1 MNEKTLSMDFV
12 VKSSNLCSFLS
23 SEKSENLISKK
34 FFDAVCL
41 LSECACSIKNPQLSK
56 AEVGALRKD
65 ASLASDRIQMY
76 LSALYMTGF
85 ISEAQKDSMLNSLD
99 TLKKEINI

>member
-1 MNEKTLSMDFV
+1 MNEKTLAMDFV

-34 FFDAVCL
+34 FFDAVCVL
-41 LSECACSIKNPQLSK
+41 TECAYSVKNPQLSK
-56 AEVGALRKD
+56 VDVSNLRKD

-76 LSALYMTGF
+76 LNVLYMTGYL
-85 ISEAQKDSMLNSLD
+85 SEAQKDSMLHSLD

>member
-1 MNEKTLSMDFV
+1 MNEKTLSLDFV

-41 LSECACSIKNPQLSK
+41 LSECAYSIKNPQLSK
-56 AEVGALRKD
+56 AETATLRKD

-76 LSALYMTGF
+76 LNVLYMTGYL
-85 ISEAQKDSMLNSLD
+85 SEAQKDSMLHSLG